1 MQTVA
6 ACFNCGLVSTARNE
20 VVSLSNL
27 SMLCVT
33 VELEQGAI
41 MNALCMQEM
50 SLQEKNYRMPSGK
63 GIMQKINIYKTL
75 IS

>member
-6 ACFNCGLVSTARNE
+6 ACFNCGRVSTARNKLD
-20 VVSLSNL
+20 SLSNL
-27 SMLCVT
+27 SMLCIA

-50 SLQEKNYRMPSGK
+50 RAQEKNKRIPSGK
-63 GIMQKINIYKTL
+63 GIMAKINK
-75 IS
+75 